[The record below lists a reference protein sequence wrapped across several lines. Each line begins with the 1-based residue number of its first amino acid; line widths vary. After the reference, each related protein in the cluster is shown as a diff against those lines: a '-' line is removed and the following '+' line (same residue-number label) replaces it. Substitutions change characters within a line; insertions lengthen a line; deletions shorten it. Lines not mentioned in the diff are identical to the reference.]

1 MFYDGKILI
10 GRSGEEDIYIYPKMA
25 NRHGLIAG
33 ATGTGK
39 TVTLKV
45 MAESFSDIG
54 VPVFLADVKGDLS
67 GMCTP
72 GVGGGSAEERVQKM
86 GLAERG
92 FTFKS
97 FPSNY
102 WDVYAEKGMPLRTT
116 VSEMGP
122 LLLARILELNDTQTD
137 ILTVIFKIA
146 DDEGL
151 LLIDTKDLRAMLQF
165 VSEHAKDYSRQYG
178 NMSPNSIAAIMR
190 SVIALES
197 DGGEFF
203 IGEPALN
210 IRDFLATDYNGK
222 GMIQILDCQKL
233 ILHPKMYSTF
243 LLWLMSELYETLP
256 EVGDLER
263 PKMIFFFDEAHMLFN
278 SASKALLEKIEQ
290 VVKLIRSKGVGIYFI
305 TQNPKDIPD
314 GVLAQLGNKVQHALR
329 AYTPADQKG
338 LKAAASSFRE
348 NPEFNTLQTL
358 QELGTGEALV
368 SVLDEKGIPT
378 IVRRAKILPP
388 QSYMGMIDDNE
399 RRRQIDSCMLY
410 NKYCDTFDRDSAYEF
425 FQRLSIQ
432 QEEAAEQAALEAEKA
447 REEALAQKQAEKE
460 AALAAKEEER
470 KQREQQ
476 KADERAEREQ
486 QRAEE
491 RAAREQQRADER
503 AAKEQARL
511 EERYYKEQLKA
522 QEKAFKEQ
530 QKAQEKLLKE
540 QQKQQDRQNRAI
552 KQAIRGTASAAT
564 GTIGREIGNNL
575 GSSFGSFGKKL
586 GGNVGASLGR
596 GIIGTLFA
604 K

>member
-10 GRSGEEDIYIYPKMA
+10 GKSGDEDIYIYPRMA

-39 TVTLKV
+39 TVSLKV

-67 GMCTP
+67 GMCQA
-72 GVGGGSAEERVQKM
+72 GVEGGSALERVQKFN
-86 GLAERG
+86 LFERG
-92 FTFKS
+92 FNFKS

-178 NMSPNSIAAIMR
+178 NMSATSIAAIMR
-190 SVIALES
+190 AVIALETE
-197 DGGEFF
+197 GGEVFV
-203 IGEPALN
+203 GEPALN
-210 IRDFLATDYNGK
+210 IRDWIATDYNGK

-256 EVGDLER
+256 EVGDLDR
-263 PKMIFFFDEAHMLFN
+263 PKMVFFFDEAHMLFN

-314 GVLAQLGNKVQHALR
+314 GVLAQLGNKIQHALR

-348 NPEFNTLQTL
+348 NPEFDTLQTL

-378 IVRRAKILPP
+378 IVKRTKILPP
-388 QSYMGMIDDNE
+388 QSYMGMIDDGE
-399 RRRQIDSCMLY
+399 RQRQINSCTLFT
-410 NKYCDTFDRDSAYEF
+410 KYQETYDRDSAYEF
-425 FQRLSIQ
+425 FQRLNIEQ
-432 QEEAAEQAALEAEKA
+432 QEANEAALAEMQRAKEEELA
-447 REEALAQKQAEKE
+447 RKQAEKE
-460 AALAAKEEER
+460 EAQRLKEEER
-470 KQREQQ
+470 AAKEQA
-476 KADERAEREQ
+476 KAD
-486 QRAEE
+486 E
-491 RAAREQQRADER
+491 RAAREQQREEERQARER
-503 AAKEQARL
+503 AKLEEKYRKEQ
-511 EERYYKEQLKA
+511 E
-522 QEKAFKEQ
+522 
-530 QKAQEKLLKE
+530 KAQEKLLKE
-540 QQKQQDRQNRAI
+540 QQKAQEKALKEAQKEKERQERAVRNAI
-552 KQAIRGTASAAT
+552 KGTASAAT
-564 GTIGREIGNNL
+564 GTIGREVGKSL
-575 GSSFGSFGKKL
+575 GSSFGSFGKTL

-604 K
+604 KK

>member
-10 GRSGEEDIYIYPKMA
+10 GKSGEEDIYIYPKMA

-67 GMCTP
+67 GMCAP
-72 GVGGGSAEERVQKM
+72 GVESGSAMERVQKM
-86 GLAERG
+86 GLFERG
-92 FTFKS
+92 FNFKG

-122 LLLARILELNDTQTD
+122 LLLARILDLNDTQTD

-151 LLIDTKDLRAMLQF
+151 LLIDTKDLRSMLQF
-165 VSEHAKDYSRQYG
+165 VSEHARDYSRQYG
-178 NMSPNSIAAIMR
+178 NMSATSIAAIMR
-190 SVIALES
+190 AVIALETE
-197 DGGEFF
+197 GGEGFV
-203 IGEPALN
+203 GEPALN
-210 IRDFLATDYNGK
+210 IRDWLATDYNGK

-243 LLWLMSELYETLP
+243 LLWLMSELYEMLP
-256 EVGDLER
+256 EVGDLDR
-263 PKMIFFFDEAHMLFN
+263 PRMVFFFDEAHMLFN
-278 SASKALLEKIEQ
+278 SASKALLAKIEQ

-348 NPEFNTLQTL
+348 NPEFDTYTTL

-378 IVRRAKILPP
+378 IVKRAKILPP
-388 QSYMGMIDDNE
+388 QSYMGMIDDGE
-399 RRRQIDSCMLY
+399 RDRQINACTLFM
-410 NKYCDTFDRDSAYEF
+410 KYSDTYDRDSAYEF
-425 FQRLSIQ
+425 FQRLNIEQ
-432 QEEAAEQAALEAEKA
+432 QEAAEAAFAEQQRLKEEELA
-447 REEALAQKQAEKE
+447 RKQAEKE
-460 AALAAKEEER
+460 EALRLKEEER
-470 KQREQQ
+470 Q
-476 KADERAEREQ
+476 
-486 QRAEE
+486 
-491 RAAREQQRADER
+491 AREQQRADER
-503 AAKEQARL
+503 AAREQARL
-511 EERYYKEQLKA
+511 DERYYKEQLKA

-540 QQKQQDRQNRAI
+540 QQKQKDRKDRAV
-552 KQAIRGTASAAT
+552 KQAIKGTASAAT
-564 GTIGREIGNNL
+564 GTIGREIGNSL
-575 GSSFGSFGKKL
+575 GSQFGKFGKKL

>member
-10 GRSGEEDIYIYPKMA
+10 GKSGEEDIYIYPKMA

-67 GMCTP
+67 GMCAK
-72 GVGGGSAEERVQKM
+72 GLESGSAMERVEKM
-86 GLAERG
+86 GLFERG
-92 FTFKS
+92 FTFKG

-122 LLLARILELNDTQTD
+122 LLLARILELNDTQAD
-137 ILTVIFKIA
+137 ILSVIFKIA

-165 VSEHAKDYSRQYG
+165 VSEHSKDYSRQYG
-178 NMSPNSIAAIMR
+178 NMSSTSIAAIMR
-190 SVIALES
+190 AVIALETE
-197 DGGEFF
+197 GGEVFV
-203 IGEPALN
+203 GEPALN
-210 IRDFLATDYNGK
+210 IRDWIATDYNGK
-222 GMIQILDCQKL
+222 GTIQVLDCQKL

-256 EVGDLER
+256 EVGDLDR
-263 PKMIFFFDEAHMLFN
+263 PKMVFFFDEAHMLFN

-348 NPEFNTLQTL
+348 NPEFNTLETL

-378 IVRRAKILPP
+378 IVKRAKILPP
-388 QSYMGMIDDNE
+388 QSYMGMIDEGE
-399 RRRQIDSCMLY
+399 RQRQINACMLFT
-410 NKYCDTFDRDSAYEF
+410 KYQETFDRDSAYEF
-425 FQRLSIQ
+425 FQRLNIEQ
-432 QEEAAEQAALEAEKA
+432 QEAQEAALAEAQRAK
-447 REEALAQKQAEKE
+447 EEALAQKQAEKE
-460 AALAAKEEER
+460 AAEQAK
-470 KQREQQ
+470 
-476 KADERAEREQ
+476 
-486 QRAEE
+486 AEE
-491 RAAREQQRADER
+491 RAAREQAKADER
-503 AAKEQARL
+503 AAREQAKA
-511 EERYYKEQLKA
+511 EERYL
-522 QEKAFKEQ
+522 KEQ

-540 QQKQQDRQNRAI
+540 QQKAAEKAAKEAQKEKERSQRAV
-552 KQAIRGTASAAT
+552 KQALKGTASAAT
-564 GTIGREIGNNL
+564 GTIGREIGNSL
-575 GSSFGSFGKKL
+575 GSQFGSFGKKL

-604 K
+604 RK

>member
-67 GMCTP
+67 GMCAA
-72 GVGGGSAEERVQKM
+72 GVESGSAMERVVKM
-86 GLAERG
+86 GLNERG
-92 FTFKS
+92 FVFKS

-165 VSEHAKDYSRQYG
+165 VSEHSKDYSRQYG

-190 SVIALES
+190 AVIALES
-197 DGGEFF
+197 EGGEGFV
-203 IGEPALN
+203 GEPALN
-210 IRDFLATDYNGK
+210 IRDWLSTDYNGK

-256 EVGDLER
+256 EVGDLDR
-263 PKMIFFFDEAHMLFN
+263 PRMVFFFDEAHMLFN

-348 NPEFNTLQTL
+348 NPEFNTLETL

-378 IVRRAKILPP
+378 IVKRAKILPP
-388 QSYMGMIDDNE
+388 QSYMGMIDEGE
-399 RRRQIDSCMLY
+399 RQRQINSCMLY
-410 NKYCDTFDRDSAYEF
+410 TRYSETFDRDSAYEF
-425 FQRLSIQ
+425 FQRYNIEQ
-432 QEEAAEQAALEAEKA
+432 QEAYEAAVAEQQRAK
-447 REEALAQKQAEKE
+447 EEALAQKQAEKE
-460 AALAAKEEER
+460 AALQAKEEER
-470 KQREQQ
+470 ALK
-476 KADERAEREQ
+476 EQ
-486 QRAEE
+486 QREEE
-491 RAAREQQRADER
+491 RAAREQQRAEER
-503 AAKEQARL
+503 AQKEQARL
-511 EERYYKEQLKA
+511 EE
-522 QEKAFKEQ
+522 
-530 QKAQEKLLKE
+530 KLLKE
-540 QQKQQDRQNRAI
+540 QQREQEKLLREQQKAAEKAAKEAQKEKERSQKAV
-552 KQAIRGTASAAT
+552 KQALKSTASSAT
-564 GTIGREIGNNL
+564 GTIGREVGKNL
-575 GSSFGSFGKKL
+575 GASFGKFGKTL

>member
-10 GRSGEEDIYIYPKMA
+10 GKSGDEDIYIYPKMA

-39 TVTLKV
+39 TVSLKV

-67 GMCTP
+67 GMCQA
-72 GVGGGSAEERVQKM
+72 GVEGGSALERVQKFN
-86 GLAERG
+86 LFERG
-92 FTFKS
+92 FSFKS

-178 NMSPNSIAAIMR
+178 NMSATSIAAIMR
-190 SVIALES
+190 AVIALETE
-197 DGGEFF
+197 GGEVFV
-203 IGEPALN
+203 GEPALN
-210 IRDFLATDYNGK
+210 IRDWIATDYNGK

-256 EVGDLER
+256 EVGDLDR
-263 PKMIFFFDEAHMLFN
+263 PRMVFFFDEAHMLFN

-314 GVLAQLGNKVQHALR
+314 GVLAQLGNKIQHALR

-348 NPEFNTLQTL
+348 NPEFDTLQTL

-378 IVRRAKILPP
+378 IVKRTKILPP
-388 QSYMGMIDDNE
+388 QSYMGMIDDGE
-399 RRRQIDSCMLY
+399 RQRQINSCTLFT
-410 NKYCDTFDRDSAYEF
+410 KYQETYDRDSAYEF
-425 FQRLSIQ
+425 FQRLNIEQ
-432 QEEAAEQAALEAEKA
+432 QEAFEAAALEAQRAK
-447 REEALAQKQAEKE
+447 EEALAQKQAEKE
-460 AALAAKEEER
+460 ELLRQKEEE
-470 KQREQQ
+470 K
-476 KADERAEREQ
+476 
-486 QRAEE
+486 
-491 RAAREQQRADER
+491 AAR
-503 AAKEQARL
+503 EQARL
-511 EERYYKEQLKA
+511 EEKEAREQQREEERQARERAKLEEKYRKEQ
-522 QEKAFKEQ
+522 E
-530 QKAQEKLLKE
+530 KAQEKLLKE
-540 QQKQQDRQNRAI
+540 QQKAQEKALKEAQKEKERQERAVRNAI
-552 KQAIRGTASAAT
+552 KGTASAAT
-564 GTIGREIGNNL
+564 GTIGREVGKSL
-575 GSSFGSFGKKL
+575 GSSFGSFGKTL

-604 K
+604 KK

>member
-10 GRSGEEDIYIYPKMA
+10 GKSGEEDIYIYPKMA

-67 GMCTP
+67 GMCSA
-72 GVGGGSAEERVQKM
+72 GVESGSAMERVQKM
-86 GLAERG
+86 GLFERG
-92 FTFKS
+92 FNFKG

-122 LLLARILELNDTQTD
+122 LLLARILDLNDTQTD

-151 LLIDTKDLRAMLQF
+151 LLIDTKDLRSMLQF
-165 VSEHAKDYSRQYG
+165 VSEHSKDYSRQYG

-190 SVIALES
+190 AVIALETE
-197 DGGEFF
+197 GGEGFV
-203 IGEPALN
+203 GEPALN
-210 IRDFLATDYNGK
+210 IRDWLATDYNGK

-256 EVGDLER
+256 EVGDLDR
-263 PKMIFFFDEAHMLFN
+263 PRMVFFFDEAHMLFN

-338 LKAAASSFRE
+338 LRAAASSFRE
-348 NPEFNTLQTL
+348 NPEFDTYTTL

-378 IVRRAKILPP
+378 IAKRAKILPP
-388 QSYMGMIDDNE
+388 QSYMGMIDDGE
-399 RRRQIDSCMLY
+399 RDRQINSC
-410 NKYCDTFDRDSAYEF
+410 
-425 FQRLSIQ
+425 
-432 QEEAAEQAALEAEKA
+432 
-447 REEALAQKQAEKE
+447 
-460 AALAAKEEER
+460 
-470 KQREQQ
+470 
-476 KADERAEREQ
+476 
-486 QRAEE
+486 
-491 RAAREQQRADER
+491 
-503 AAKEQARL
+503 
-511 EERYYKEQLKA
+511 
-522 QEKAFKEQ
+522 
-530 QKAQEKLLKE
+530 
-540 QQKQQDRQNRAI
+540 
-552 KQAIRGTASAAT
+552 
-564 GTIGREIGNNL
+564 
-575 GSSFGSFGKKL
+575 
-586 GGNVGASLGR
+586 
-596 GIIGTLFA
+596 
-604 K
+604 

>member
-10 GRSGEEDIYIYPKMA
+10 GKSGEEDIYIYPKMA

-67 GMCTP
+67 GMCAP
-72 GVGGGSAEERVQKM
+72 GAELGSAMERVQKM
-86 GLAERG
+86 GLFERG
-92 FTFKS
+92 FNFKG

-122 LLLARILELNDTQTD
+122 LLLARILDLNDTQTD

-151 LLIDTKDLRAMLQF
+151 LLIDTKDLRSMLQF
-165 VSEHAKDYSRQYG
+165 VSEHARDYSRQYG
-178 NMSPNSIAAIMR
+178 NMSATSIAAIMR
-190 SVIALES
+190 AVIALETE
-197 DGGEFF
+197 GGEGFV
-203 IGEPALN
+203 GEPALN
-210 IRDFLATDYNGK
+210 IRDWLATDYNGK

-243 LLWLMSELYETLP
+243 LLWLMSELYEMLP
-256 EVGDLER
+256 EVGDLDR
-263 PKMIFFFDEAHMLFN
+263 PRMVFFFDEAHMLFN
-278 SASKALLEKIEQ
+278 SASKALLAKIEQ

-348 NPEFNTLQTL
+348 NPEFDTYTTL

-378 IVRRAKILPP
+378 IVKRAKILPP
-388 QSYMGMIDDNE
+388 QSYMGMIDDGE
-399 RRRQIDSCMLY
+399 RDRQINACTLFM
-410 NKYCDTFDRDSAYEF
+410 KYSDTYDRDSAYEF
-425 FQRLSIQ
+425 FQRLNIEQ
-432 QEEAAEQAALEAEKA
+432 QEAAEAAFAEQQRLKEEELA
-447 REEALAQKQAEKE
+447 RKQAEKE
-460 AALAAKEEER
+460 EALRLKEEER
-470 KQREQQ
+470 Q
-476 KADERAEREQ
+476 
-486 QRAEE
+486 
-491 RAAREQQRADER
+491 AREQQRADER
-503 AAKEQARL
+503 AAREQARL
-511 EERYYKEQLKA
+511 DERDYKEQLKA

-540 QQKQQDRQNRAI
+540 QQKQKDRKDRAV
-552 KQAIRGTASAAT
+552 KQAIKGTASAAT
-564 GTIGREIGNNL
+564 GTIGREIGNSL
-575 GSSFGSFGKKL
+575 GSQFGKFGKKL

>member
-10 GRSGEEDIYIYPKMA
+10 GKSGEEDIYIYPKMA

-67 GMCTP
+67 GMCAP
-72 GVGGGSAEERVQKM
+72 GVESGSAMERVQKM
-86 GLAERG
+86 GLFERG
-92 FTFKS
+92 FTFKG
-97 FPSNY
+97 FPSNC

-122 LLLARILELNDTQTD
+122 LLLARILDLNDTQTD

-151 LLIDTKDLRAMLQF
+151 LLIDTKDLRSMLQF
-165 VSEHAKDYSRQYG
+165 VSEHARDYSRQYG
-178 NMSPNSIAAIMR
+178 NMSATSIAAIMR
-190 SVIALES
+190 AVIALETE
-197 DGGEFF
+197 GGEGFV
-203 IGEPALN
+203 GEPALN
-210 IRDFLATDYNGK
+210 IRDWLATDYNGK

-243 LLWLMSELYETLP
+243 LLWLMSELYEMLP
-256 EVGDLER
+256 EVGDLDR
-263 PKMIFFFDEAHMLFN
+263 PRMVFFFDEAHMLFN
-278 SASKALLEKIEQ
+278 SASKALLAKIEQ

-348 NPEFNTLQTL
+348 NPEFDTYTTL

-378 IVRRAKILPP
+378 IVKRAKILPP
-388 QSYMGMIDDNE
+388 QSYMGMIDDGE
-399 RRRQIDSCMLY
+399 RDRQINACTLFM
-410 NKYCDTFDRDSAYEF
+410 KYSDTYDRDSAYEF
-425 FQRLSIQ
+425 FQRLNIEQ
-432 QEEAAEQAALEAEKA
+432 QEAAEAAYAEQQRLKEEELA
-447 REEALAQKQAEKE
+447 RKQAEKE

-470 KQREQQ
+470 Q
-476 KADERAEREQ
+476 
-486 QRAEE
+486 
-491 RAAREQQRADER
+491 AREQQRADER
-503 AAKEQARL
+503 AAREQARL
-511 EERYYKEQLKA
+511 DERYYKEQLKA

-540 QQKQQDRQNRAI
+540 QQKQKDRKDRAV
-552 KQAIRGTASAAT
+552 KQAIKGTASAAT
-564 GTIGREIGNNL
+564 GTIGREIGNSL
-575 GSSFGSFGKKL
+575 GSQFGKFGKKL

>member
-10 GRSGEEDIYIYPKMA
+10 GKSGDEDIYIYPRMA

-39 TVTLKV
+39 TVSLKV

-67 GMCTP
+67 GMCQA
-72 GVGGGSAEERVQKM
+72 GVEGGSALERVQKFN
-86 GLAERG
+86 LFERG
-92 FTFKS
+92 FNFKS

-178 NMSPNSIAAIMR
+178 NMSATSIAAIMR
-190 SVIALES
+190 AVIALET
-197 DGGEFF
+197 DGGEVFV
-203 IGEPALN
+203 GEPALN
-210 IRDFLATDYNGK
+210 IRDWIATDYNGK

-256 EVGDLER
+256 EVGDLDR
-263 PKMIFFFDEAHMLFN
+263 PKMVFFFDEAHMLFN

-314 GVLAQLGNKVQHALR
+314 GVLAQLGNKIQHALR

-348 NPEFNTLQTL
+348 NPEFDTLQTL

-378 IVRRAKILPP
+378 IVKRTKILPP
-388 QSYMGMIDDNE
+388 QSYMGMIDDGE
-399 RRRQIDSCMLY
+399 RARQINACMLFT
-410 NKYCDTFDRDSAYEF
+410 KYQETYDRDSAYEF
-425 FQRLSIQ
+425 FQRLNIEQ
-432 QEEAAEQAALEAEKA
+432 QEANEAALAEMQRAKEEELA
-447 REEALAQKQAEKE
+447 RKQAEKE
-460 AALAAKEEER
+460 EAQRLKEEER
-470 KQREQQ
+470 AAKEQA
-476 KADERAEREQ
+476 KAD
-486 QRAEE
+486 E
-491 RAAREQQRADER
+491 RAAREQQREEERIAREQAKAEER
-503 AAKEQARL
+503 A
-511 EERYYKEQLKA
+511 YKEQL
-522 QEKAFKEQ
+522 
-530 QKAQEKLLKE
+530 KAQEKLLKE
-540 QQKQQDRQNRAI
+540 QQKAQEKALKEAQKEKERQERAVRNAI
-552 KQAIRGTASAAT
+552 KGTASAAT
-564 GTIGREIGNNL
+564 GTIGREVGKSL
-575 GSSFGSFGKKL
+575 GSSFGSFGKTL

-604 K
+604 KK